1 MASLPRLEAEGLP
14 KGPRGAR
21 VMENVYI
28 SCSSRP
34 FSLLP
39 EGGLPRSPA
48 PTSADIRKVAQEA
61 GVSIATVSRV
71 LNNPQRVSAATRERV
86 LEAAARLGYRPNPL
100 GQRLR
105 KGRAETVGV
114 VIPAPQGRF
123 ADSFFLELLAG
134 LGEGLSGA
142 GLDLLVTT
150 SPPGPQEL
158 ASYQRLVEGKRVDGL
173 VLARTRQRDERIL
186 YLLEHKVPFVVHGR
200 SDLIH
205 EPFPYLDIDGE
216 RGFRQAA
223 QHLIALGHR
232 AVAFI
237 GAPHELNFAQHR
249 LAGYRRALEEAGL
262 PLRREWVLEGDL
274 SEESGYRLTLALL
287 DLPRPP
293 TAILCANDLMALGA
307 LRALRERG
315 LKAGQE
321 VSVIGYDD
329 IPQAHYTDPPL
340 STLHQPFREMGRRL
354 VEMLLAR
361 LAGTPAE
368 ELQEIWVPELIL
380 RGSDGPP
387 QS

>member
-1 MASLPRLEAEGLP
+1 MPRD
-14 KGPRGAR
+14 
-21 VMENVYI
+21 
-28 SCSSRP
+28 
-34 FSLLP
+34 
-39 EGGLPRSPA
+39 
-48 PTSADIRKVAQEA
+48 PTPSNADIRQVALEA

-71 LNNPQRVSAATRERV
+71 LNNPSRVSAATRERV

-134 LGEGLSGA
+134 LGEGLSEV

-158 ASYQRLVEGKRVDGL
+158 ACYQRLVESRRVDGL
-173 VLARTRQRDERIL
+173 VLARTRRLDERIA
-186 YLLEHKVPFVVHGR
+186 YLLRRKVPFVAHGR
-200 SDLIH
+200 SDLIE
-205 EPFPYLDIDGE
+205 EPFPYLDMDGE
-216 RGFRQAA
+216 EGFYRATR
-223 QHLIALGHR
+223 HLLGLGHR
-232 AVAFI
+232 DIAFI

-249 LAGYRRALEEAGL
+249 LSGYRRALAEAGI
-262 PLRREWVLEGDL
+262 PPRGEWVLEGDL
-274 SEESGYRLTLALL
+274 SEESGHRLALALL
-287 DLPRPP
+287 GSSQPP
-293 TAILCANDLMALGA
+293 TALLCANDLMAIGA

-315 LKAGQE
+315 LKAGRE

-329 IPQAHYTDPPL
+329 IPLAHYTDPPL
-340 STLHQPFREMGRRL
+340 STLHQPFHAMGRRL

-361 LAGTPAE
+361 LGGTPAE
-368 ELQEIWVPELIL
+368 ELQEVWVPELIL

>member
-1 MASLPRLEAEGLP
+1 MPR
-14 KGPRGAR
+14 
-21 VMENVYI
+21 N
-28 SCSSRP
+28 
-34 FSLLP
+34 
-39 EGGLPRSPA
+39 
-48 PTSADIRKVAQEA
+48 PTPTNADIRKVALEA

-134 LGEGLSGA
+134 LGEGLSEV

-158 ASYQRLVEGKRVDGL
+158 SCYQRLVESKRVDGL
-173 VLARTRQRDERIL
+173 VLARTRRLDERIV
-186 YLLEHKVPFVVHGR
+186 YLLKRKIPFVAHGR
-200 SDLIH
+200 SDLID

-216 RGFRQAA
+216 QGFHKAT
-223 QHLIALGHR
+223 QHLLNLGHR
-232 AVAFI
+232 DIAFI

-249 LAGYRRALEEAGL
+249 LKGYQRALAEAGL
-262 PLRREWVLEGDL
+262 PLRAEWVLEGDL
-274 SEESGYRLTLALL
+274 SEESGYQLTQALL
-287 DLPRPP
+287 GLPQPP
-293 TAILCANDLMALGA
+293 TALLCANDLMALGA

-315 LKAGQE
+315 LKAGRE

-329 IPQAHYTDPPL
+329 ILLAHYTDPPL
-340 STLHQPFREMGRRL
+340 STLHQPFHAMGRRL

-361 LAGTPAE
+361 LGGAPAE

>member
-1 MASLPRLEAEGLP
+1 VPDS
-14 KGPRGAR
+14 
-21 VMENVYI
+21 N
-28 SCSSRP
+28 
-34 FSLLP
+34 
-39 EGGLPRSPA
+39 SP
-48 PTSADIRKVAQEA
+48 DIRQVAALA

-71 LNNPQRVSAATRERV
+71 FNNPSRVSPITQERV
-86 LEAAARLGYRPNPL
+86 LEAATRLGYRPNPL

-134 LGEGLSGA
+134 LGEGLSEV

-150 SPPGPQEL
+150 SPPGPQEQRC
-158 ASYQRLVEGKRVDGL
+158 YERLVEGKRVDGL

-186 YLLEHKVPFVVHGR
+186 YLLKRKVPFVAHGR
-200 SDLIH
+200 SDLIY
-205 EPFPYLDIDGE
+205 EPFPYLDMDGGQ
-216 RGFRQAA
+216 GFYKAA
-223 QHLIALGHR
+223 QHLLNLGHR
-232 AVAFI
+232 HIAFI

-262 PLRREWVLEGDL
+262 PLREEWVLEGDL
-274 SEESGYRLTLALL
+274 SEESGHRLTLALL
-287 DLPRPP
+287 SLPHPP

-315 LKAGQE
+315 LKAGRE

-380 RGSDGPP
+380 RRSDGPP